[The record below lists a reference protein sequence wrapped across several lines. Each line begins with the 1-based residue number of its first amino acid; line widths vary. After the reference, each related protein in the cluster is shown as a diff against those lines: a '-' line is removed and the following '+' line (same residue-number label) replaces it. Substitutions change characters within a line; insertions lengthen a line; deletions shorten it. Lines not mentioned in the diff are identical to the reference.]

1 MHYDSNLYKIGAVLC
16 LGLVAVKLCPAEHV
30 PGKSPTGTS
39 ISMGFFNK
47 ASSSDG
53 EATKGEAIKGEAIKG
68 ADDHVHE
75 TPPIHD
81 GHDVEVGEIK
91 DENTYAYDDS
101 RKLGVTGAVFL
112 ILNKMIGTGIFSTP
126 SSIFAATGSVGV
138 SLMLWVIGKPA
149 VTCTVQP
156 NLDNTY

>member
-1 MHYDSNLYKIGAVLC
+1 
-16 LGLVAVKLCPAEHV
+16 
-30 PGKSPTGTS
+30 
-39 ISMGFFNK
+39 MGFFNK

-53 EATKGEAIKGEAIKG
+53 EATKGEAIKGEAIKGEAIKGEAIKG